1 MRKGRAMR
9 DRDDQTEGR
18 GEEPAPT
25 GDEKPRL
32 EKLKEGLRT
41 RQQQATEK
49 ASGLAAN
56 VREGASSARQ
66 QASELAGSAKEGAS
80 AASKRAGELLGLAW
94 SRTGEATASAVDWSR
109 DLPTRFR
116 ELFVRDCAVPV
127 LLLPTGPGAADFT
140 CRFEFADAVDQLQS
154 GILVRPRLDVW
165 AGREDV
171 DRRKLATILKD
182 QFRAQLDEQ
191 RRRALQ
197 EKSPA
202 LKEMRQKAAALEKRR
217 DEEGEK
223 LGASMATVSAAL
235 VAMFLFAN
243 PLFDL
248 LFLTMAFFGSGEA
261 IKRFGSWF
269 SVTFSSGASMRKV
282 EREEKRL
289 TEELDQEF
297 SASSDTFRS
306 AVDNLEVHV
315 HPLLHGL
322 VRDFGEVELVGVPA
336 SDRGG
341 DGDIPVVTSYLLEGE
356 YVAQVPAHLRVLVE
370 AYAG

>member
-1 MRKGRAMR
+1 MHDGL
-9 DRDDQTEGR
+9 TR
-18 GEEPAPT
+18 GTGDEPAPA

-41 RQQQATEK
+41 RQQQATQK
-49 ASGLAAN
+49 ASDLAEN
-56 VREGASSARQ
+56 VREGASAAKQQVSDMAGTAR
-66 QASELAGSAKEGAS
+66 EGAS
-80 AASKRAGELLGLAW
+80 AASKRAGKLLGLAW

-140 CRFEFADAVDQLQS
+140 CRFEFGDAVDQLQS

-171 DRRKLATILKD
+171 DRRKLTSILKD

-197 EKSPA
+197 EQSPA
-202 LKEMRQKAAALEKRR
+202 LREMRQKATALEKRR
-217 DEEGEK
+217 EKEGEK
-223 LGASMATVSAAL
+223 LGSSVATVSAAL

-289 TEELDQEF
+289 TDELDQEF
-297 SASSDTFRS
+297 STSSDRFRG

-315 HPLLHGL
+315 HPVLHGL

-336 SDRGG
+336 SDGAANAE
-341 DGDIPVVTSYLLEGE
+341 IPVVTSYLREE
-356 YVAQVPAHLRVLVE
+356 DYVAQVPIHLRVLVE
-370 AYAG
+370 AHAE